1 MPARDT
7 YHYQFRTALI
17 KDGWKITDDPLHLK
31 YGGQD
36 MFVDLGAEEIIAAE
50 KAGRRI
56 AIEIKSFL
64 GLSEIKDLETAV
76 GQFVLYRDVL
86 QETGSD
92 RELYLAVTEETF
104 EKVFKAKI
112 GQLMIRRQKLLLI
125 VFDPVGEE
133 IKQWLP

>member
-1 MPARDT
+1 MPARDK
-7 YHYQFRTALI
+7 YHGQFKSALI
-17 KDGWKITDDPLHLK
+17 KDGWIVTDDPLHLK

-50 KAGRRI
+50 KAGRKV

-64 GLSEIKDLETAV
+64 GQSDITELETAV
-76 GQFVLYRDVL
+76 GQFIVYRDVL

-104 EKVFKAKI
+104 LKVFEAAVGK
-112 GQLMIRRQKLLLI
+112 LLIRREKLRVI
-125 VFDPVGEE
+125 VFDPSIEE
-133 IKQWLP
+133 IKRWLP